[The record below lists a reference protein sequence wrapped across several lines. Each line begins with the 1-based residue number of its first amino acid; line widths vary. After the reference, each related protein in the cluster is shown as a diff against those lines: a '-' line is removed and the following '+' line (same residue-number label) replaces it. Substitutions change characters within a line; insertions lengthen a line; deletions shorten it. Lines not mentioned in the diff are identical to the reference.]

1 MNKDKPEFITRFYSD
16 KIEKLLEKGKV
27 LVIYGPRRVGKTTLV
42 NEFIDNY
49 TGNFYFASGDNAELR
64 DVLESQ
70 TFSKIIPYFKD
81 YDLVV
86 IDEAQ
91 RVSEIGLGLK
101 IVVDQIP
108 DLKVIATG
116 SSSFDLSNKLG
127 EPLVGR
133 QRIIKLY
140 PFSVLEL
147 KDNFGGAYAFENLN
161 NLLVFGSYPEVITSS
176 SFDKKISF
184 LNQIRDAYLYKD
196 ILELERIRNSQKIL
210 DLLRLVAFQIGHE
223 VSLHELGTQFGMS
236 KNTVARY
243 LDLLEKAFVLIRVDG
258 FSRNLRK
265 EVSKMSRYYFYDN
278 GVRNAVIGNFNFLDK
293 RNDIG
298 QLWENFLFIERL
310 KKREYKNI
318 YANNYFWRTYDQKE
332 IDLVEEREGKLYGFE
347 FKWGEKRPKPPE
359 EWLEN
364 YDNAEF
370 KVINK
375 ENYLD
380 FVS

>member
-1 MNKDKPEFITRFYSD
+1 MSNDKPKFITRFYSD

-49 TGNFYFASGDNAELR
+49 TGKFYFASGDNAELR

-108 DLKVIATG
+108 GLKLIATG

-147 KDNFGGAYAFENLN
+147 KDNFGGAYVFENLN
-161 NLLVFGSYPEVITSS
+161 NLLVFGSYPQVITSS
-176 SFDKKISF
+176 SFDEKISF

-196 ILELERIRNSQKIL
+196 ILELEQIRNSQKIL
-210 DLLRLVAFQIGHE
+210 DLLRLVAFQIGGE
-223 VSLHELGTQFGMS
+223 VSLHELGTQLGMS

-243 LDLLEKAFVLIRVDG
+243 LNLLEKAFVLIRVDG

-293 RNDIG
+293 RNDVG

-310 KKREYKNI
+310 KKREYKDI

-347 FKWGEKRPKPPE
+347 FKWGEKKSKPPK

-380 FVS
+380 FVT